1 MSNDDVLNNVEAGK
15 PTTIITGSVTGDVE
29 VGDQVTVTVNGKDLP
44 AIVSDSGGKK
54 VFRVEV
60 STVDLVHD
68 QHITAH
74 VVAHDDAGNRQ
85 QIDTDKTILI
95 DRVASGSVDIDSIT
109 VDNVLN
115 HQELSGQ
122 KVTITGHV
130 GGDAQLYDPVT
141 LTIGG
146 HKYQGSVITLSGGG
160 LGYQIDVDSAVL
172 RSDAHKVIDVE
183 LTGHDAPGNPFT
195 AKSTHTYSVD
205 EQANGAIT
213 INDHIAGDN
222 VVNLNESKSDTV
234 IKFTVSGDTHPTDV
248 VDVSV
253 NGNNMKASLVPLLDG
268 LSGCGSGNVSE

>member
-1 MSNDDVLNNVEAGK
+1 M
-15 PTTIITGSVTGDVE
+15 
-29 VGDQVTVTVNGKDLP
+29 
-44 AIVSDSGGKK
+44 
-54 VFRVEV
+54 
-60 STVDLVHD
+60 
-68 QHITAH
+68 TASR
-74 VVAHDDAGNRQ
+74 G
-85 QIDTDKTILI
+85 
-95 DRVASGSVDIDSIT
+95 
-109 VDNVLN
+109 DNVLN

-253 NGNNMKASLVPLLDG
+253 NGNNMKASLVP
-268 LSGCGSGNVSE
+268 GSSTVYQVAVPGTYLNEGDNKIEDENDVTR